1 MQRCG
6 MQQTYVGLVCG
17 KSMVNTGGQND
28 EIVFVKMN
36 ANPALVFAPY
46 VKVALAATDVT
57 NLLVLVKVLV
67 EEGLDLFFVHRAH
80 LFRRDKDLITV
91 LVASFLGKF
100 IHTIDL
106 WYAIV
111 YDTELAQCVGVDSLA
126 GVVRQSLV
134 ALDCLVSCCHSG
146 IRRLTAPTGRLS
158 YIYAFILSW
167 RKGMRRGKICRPCRQ
182 RAAALMHS
190 TAAHQLHKPLQPHA
204 FPTRACSS
212 RANCNASICRHSC
225 NYSYALLS
233 CCRQATT
240 KKRAALQAPS
250 RGRYG
255 LVKIVFGVG
264 LQSGAHS
271 ISYIVSQT
279 PCPKHKSLYKQDSGR
294 VFLHLH
300 SRSIFRGAPKMP
312 NAMMC
317 LASLGDGGIADPNV
331 YHFVHA
337 VGRGPR
343 RPALKK
349 HAPPAWRVQGPRAV
363 V

>member
-1 MQRCG
+1 MH
-6 MQQTYVGLVCG
+6 
-17 KSMVNTGGQND
+17 SPP
-28 EIVFVKMN
+28 E
-36 ANPALVFAPY
+36 
-46 VKVALAATDVT
+46 LAA
-57 NLLVLVKVLV
+57 V
-67 EEGLDLFFVHRAH
+67 EPIAMRLY
-80 LFRRDKDLITV
+80 
-91 LVASFLGKF
+91 VAIAAI
-100 IHTIDL
+100 IHTL
-106 WYAIV
+106 CSPA
-111 YDTELAQCVGVDSLA
+111 
-126 GVVRQSLV
+126 V
-134 ALDCLVSCCHSG
+134 A
-146 IRRLTAPTGRLS
+146 RRL
-158 YIYAFILSW
+158 
-167 RKGMRRGKICRPCRQ
+167 Q
-182 RAAALMHS
+182 
-190 TAAHQLHKPLQPHA
+190 
-204 FPTRACSS
+204 
-212 RANCNASICRHSC
+212 
-225 NYSYALLS
+225 
-233 CCRQATT
+233 

-317 LASLGDGGIADPNV
+317 LASLGDGGIADPSV